1 MRTGRIAWL
10 LGIFIGWSAAAW
22 SQAGTAH
29 RIQLVI
35 KGESQIPLGAVTISL
50 LKADSSLYKTA
61 ISDDNGVARFESIP
75 AGKYLCRMSRVSY
88 KETIIPIE
96 TGNGSFAEIQ
106 VTMERSGKSLQEVT
120 VTARKPFV
128 QMLPDKTVVN
138 VDAAITN
145 TGTSVMDVLE
155 KSPGITIDR
164 DGNISMKGRSGVQV
178 MIDGKL
184 TMISGSDLANLL
196 NGLNASQVDQIELID
211 NPSARYDAAGN
222 AGLINIKTKKNKQK
236 GFNGTMTLSAGQ
248 GRYPKTN
255 NSLLL
260 NFRQGKFNFT
270 ANYSSNINQSVGEM
284 YARRTY
290 FTDAS
295 KKTVEHVL
303 EQPFFTKSWAVS
315 HTLRTGMDYYVS
327 SKTTVGIAMN
337 GTLLRRGSK
346 GQNSAKWI
354 DDSGATDSL
363 IFTNSDNNVNFRNGA
378 INLNLR
384 HNIRPDKDISA
395 DVDYIRYRIRSDQ
408 YFENHESNGG
418 YQDANRGDIPS
429 DLEILS
435 GKVDYSQKWKS
446 LLWESGWKSSHV
458 NTDNFAQ
465 YFYLNQQT
473 WNPDWGRT
481 NHFLYTENI
490 HALYTNFSSSKNKW
504 EWQAGLR
511 YEYTAYRANQLG
523 NVVVKDSSF
532 TRNYHNLFPSLFLT
546 WHADSSNSFSFRA
559 GRRIDRPPFQKLNP
573 FSMIIN
579 KYTYQQ
585 GNPLILPQ
593 YTWNLEVSY
602 LFRQL
607 LNVGISYNYTND
619 YFSQIFF
626 PSVTNGVSTIIYSEG
641 NVGHVENFGL
651 TAGLQFSPAKWW
663 SLNSQ
668 ANFTHKKLRGTLW
681 KEYIADISQFNIN
694 INNQFRF
701 RKGWSAE
708 LSGFYIG
715 KSQNDLQEVL
725 DPTGQVSAGL
735 SKQILKNK
743 GTLKFTV
750 RDIFYTQ
757 VMAGLT
763 HFETVNEYFSFKRD
777 TRVATLSFTYR
788 FGKALKQTVKR
799 SNGAEDEMNRVGN
812 GN

>member
-1 MRTGRIAWL
+1 MFCLAMVSAISL
-10 LGIFIGWSAAAW
+10 IGQGADRY
-22 SQAGTAH
+22 T
-29 RIQLVI
+29 IQVLV
-35 KGESQIPLGAVTISL
+35 KGESKTALGGVTIVL
-50 LKADSSLYKTA
+50 LKKDSSIFKTA
-61 ISDDNGVARFESIP
+61 ISDEKGQAVIEGVP
-75 AGKYLCRMSRVSY
+75 AGKYICRLSLVSY
-88 KETIIPIE
+88 TEKIVPLE
-96 TGNGSFAEIQ
+96 TGKQSIVDLQ
-106 VTMERSGKSLQEVT
+106 VVLEPAGKSLQEVT
-120 VTARKPFV
+120 VVARKPFV

-138 VDAAITN
+138 VDAGITN
-145 TGTSVMDVLE
+145 TGSSIMEVLE

-184 TMISGSDLANLL
+184 TMLSGSDLANLL

-211 NPSARYDAAGN
+211 NPSAKYDAAGN

-236 GFNGTMTLSAGQ
+236 GFNGTLNLSAGQ

-255 NSLLL
+255 NSLLVNL
-260 NFRQGKFNFT
+260 RQGKFNFT
-270 ANYSSNINQSVGEM
+270 VNYSSNINQSVGDM

-290 FTDAS
+290 YTDAT
-295 KKTVEHVL
+295 KTTTDHVL
-303 EQPFFTKSWAVS
+303 EQPFFSRSWGVG
-315 HTLRTGMDYYVS
+315 HTLRTGMDYYVNS
-327 SKTTVGIAMN
+327 RTTIGLAMN
-337 GTLLRRGSK
+337 GTLLRRGSE
-346 GQNSAKWI
+346 GSNSARWI
-354 DDSGATDSL
+354 DQNGSTDSL
-363 IFTNSDNNVNFRNGA
+363 IYTNSDNNMNFRNGA
-378 INLNLR
+378 VNLNLR
-384 HNIRPDKDISA
+384 HNLGPSRDISA

-408 YFENHESNGG
+408 YFENHESSGN

-429 DLEILS
+429 DLEIFS
-435 GKVDYSQKWKS
+435 GKIDYSQKWKQ
-446 LLWESGWKSSHV
+446 LTWESGWKSSHV

-465 YFYLNQQT
+465 YFYLDQQN

-490 HALYTNFSSSKNKW
+490 HALYTSFAASKNKW
-504 EWQAGLR
+504 EWQAGVR

-523 NVVVKDSSF
+523 NILVKDSSF

-546 WHADSSNSFSFRA
+546 WHADSASSFSFRA

-573 FSMIIN
+573 FSSIIN

-593 YTWNLEVSY
+593 YTWNLEMSY

-607 LNVGISYNYTND
+607 LNIGISYNYTND
-619 YFSQIFF
+619 YFSQIFY
-626 PSVTNGVSTIIYSEG
+626 PSTNNGVSTIIYSDG
-641 NVGHVENFGL
+641 NVGQVQIFGL
-651 TAGLQFSPAKWW
+651 TVGTQLSPTKWW
-663 SLNSQ
+663 SLGSQ
-668 ANFTHKKLRGTLW
+668 ANFTHKKLKGTLW
-681 KEYIADISQFNIN
+681 KLYSADISQFNVN

-701 RKGWSAE
+701 RKGWAAE

-725 DPTGQVSAGL
+725 DPTGQVSAGF

-743 GTLKFTV
+743 GTLKFTF

-777 TRVATLSFTYR
+777 TRVATISFTYR

-799 SNGAEDEMNRVGN
+799 SNGAEEEMNRVGN